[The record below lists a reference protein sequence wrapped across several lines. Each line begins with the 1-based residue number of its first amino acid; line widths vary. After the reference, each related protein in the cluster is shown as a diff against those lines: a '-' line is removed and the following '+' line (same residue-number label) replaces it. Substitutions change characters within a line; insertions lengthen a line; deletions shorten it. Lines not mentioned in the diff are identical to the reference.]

1 MGLAHPK
8 SVTTVFMLWE
18 VVLRRMPTS
27 LCSEGFRGSSALER
41 ALCFNYNDH
50 LSSIL
55 PEAKS
60 FTFSNR
66 NPARQLQIKKKKKKT
81 EAKRGVLARGN
92 FPNTNSKAGIHTQI
106 GLKLKPMFFSFH
118 YLLTPLQ
125 L

>member
-66 NPARQLQIKKKKKKT
+66 NPARQLQIKKKKKKLRQR
-81 EAKRGVLARGN
+81 EV
-92 FPNTNSKAGIHTQI
+92 
-106 GLKLKPMFFSFH
+106 
-118 YLLTPLQ
+118 YLLEVTSLIQ
-125 L
+125 TAKLESTHR